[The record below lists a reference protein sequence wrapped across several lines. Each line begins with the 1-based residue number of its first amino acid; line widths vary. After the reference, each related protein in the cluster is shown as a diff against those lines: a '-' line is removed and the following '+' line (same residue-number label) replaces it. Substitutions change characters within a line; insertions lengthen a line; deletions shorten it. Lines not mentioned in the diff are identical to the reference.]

1 MFSIFQFFQIYT
13 TLATDYSSTVQSKK
27 KTSKNMSSKTV
38 DIPATTSYIVVM
50 TGSAGSVYQPLNQQ
64 QLISPLF
71 PNFASQ
77 TAVKQQHQ
85 HQLTIPGTSVPLPL
99 QPLVNF
105 SPNHISGMSD
115 VLTSS
120 HQVALITKVQ
130 TSLLFV

>member
-1 MFSIFQFFQIYT
+1 
-13 TLATDYSSTVQSKK
+13 
-27 KTSKNMSSKTV
+27 MSSKNV
-38 DIPATTSYIVVM
+38 DVPATTSYIVVM

-77 TAVKQQHQ
+77 TVVKQQNQ
-85 HQLTIPGTSVPLPL
+85 HLLTIPGTSVPLPL

-120 HQVALITKVQ
+120 HQVALKQ
-130 TSLLFV
+130 NFKHAC